1 MKKIKIQKKI
11 EKLDETLE
19 IISMLVEDEY
29 DIDINESDETLELNY
44 KESIDTE
51 EELDLREQIELINQN
66 LKFSKDNLELLNVE
80 ELIQKWKVVKKE
92 NILKNQNKNTVSF
105 LMYISK
111 FYENKK
117 ALQDII
123 GSYSFIQFLLFFYR
137 HKDLEKGEELIKV
150 CNIIRSDNI
159 NFKMK
164 LDKGTEENEY
174 ILSSRIDS
182 DWDITSYEVDVMSI
196 FKIPSNTQCSFNIE
210 LTGKYIYNEK
220 LEYMKIELKISSKNL
235 VNYIKTIEI
244 V

>member
-182 DWDITSYEVDVMSI
+182 D
-196 FKIPSNTQCSFNIE
+196 
-210 LTGKYIYNEK
+210 
-220 LEYMKIELKISSKNL
+220 
-235 VNYIKTIEI
+235 
-244 V
+244 